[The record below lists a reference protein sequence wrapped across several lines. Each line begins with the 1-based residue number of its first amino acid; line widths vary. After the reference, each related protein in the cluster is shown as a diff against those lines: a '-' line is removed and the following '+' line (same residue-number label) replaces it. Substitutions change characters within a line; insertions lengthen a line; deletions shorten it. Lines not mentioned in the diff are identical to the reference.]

1 MTDHLSAAAYRA
13 LHPLSEADEHEIDA
27 ATYRARY
34 GGTANDLVPGA
45 ATPKPRKYRNEPTEV
60 DGRKFDSLAE
70 ARRYR
75 ELTRLRDAGE
85 ISQLRLQ
92 PRYPIVI
99 NGIPVCVYV
108 ADFSYIG
115 STGIVVEDVKG
126 VRTAV
131 YRLKNKLMRAV
142 HGIDIT
148 EVGR

>member
-1 MTDHLSAAAYRA
+1 MTTDHMPAAAYLA
-13 LHPLSEADEHEIDA
+13 IVGAPDASEREIDA
-27 ATYRARY
+27 ATYRERY
-34 GGTANDLVPGA
+34 GQTANDLVP
-45 ATPKPRKYRNEPTEV
+45 KLRSKYRNEPTEV
-60 DGRKFDSLAE
+60 DGHRFASLAE
-70 ARRYR
+70 ARRYMD
-75 ELTRLRDAGE
+75 LKRLQDAGE

>member
-1 MTDHLSAAAYRA
+1 MHEVTAAAYLA
-13 LHPLSEADEHEIDA
+13 LVGATDASEHEIDA
-27 ATYRARY
+27 ATYRERY
-34 GGTANDLVPGA
+34 GQTANDLVP
-45 ATPKPRKYRNEPTEV
+45 RNKYRNEPTEV
-60 DGRKFDSLAE
+60 DGHRFDSLAE
-70 ARRYR
+70 ARRYMD
-75 ELTRLRDAGE
+75 LKRLQDAGE

-115 STGIVVEDVKG
+115 STGVVVEDVKSAG
-126 VRTAV
+126 SRTPA

-148 EVGR
+148 EVER

>member
-27 ATYRARY
+27 ATYRERY
-34 GGTANDLVPGA
+34 GQTANDLVP
-45 ATPKPRKYRNEPTEV
+45 KLRSKYRNEPTEV

>member
-34 GGTANDLVPGA
+34 GGTANDLVP
-45 ATPKPRKYRNEPTEV
+45 KPRKYRNEPTEV
-60 DGRKFDSLAE
+60 DGHRFASLAE
-70 ARRYR
+70 ARRYMD
-75 ELTRLRDAGE
+75 LKRLQDAGE